1 MEQIRFFP
9 AVLRPGKYFGRY
21 RESEEKNGYWWRM
34 LVLLCVSGLINA
46 LVYYASFDSQKNLPF
61 VKNARLSGTDQ
72 EVVTYLLSIAGG
84 IWGIML
90 PVLIIAGVSFAFYPF
105 FKDIGMKGLF
115 FIFSILYTI
124 VLLNE
129 LIELPF
135 QLAAGEGNAASPAG
149 LGFIGTALFKDGF
162 FARLFDFINVLYLW
176 GFAAV
181 YSALKQ
187 YSFKKKQY
195 ILSVTALLFVLW
207 ALMVSLLEAVKA
219 GQLF

>member
-9 AVLRPGKYFGRY
+9 AVLRPGTYFGRFK
-21 RESEEKNGYWWRM
+21 ESEEKNGYWWRM

-46 LVYYASFDSQKNLPF
+46 LAYYASFDSEKNLPF
-61 VKNARLSGTDQ
+61 VKGARLSDNEQ
-72 EVVTYLLSIAGG
+72 EAVTYLLSIAGG
-84 IWGIML
+84 VWGIML
-90 PVLIIAGVSFAFYPF
+90 PVLVIAGISLVFYPF

-135 QLAAGEGNAASPAG
+135 QLATGEINAASPAG

-162 FARLFDFINVLYLW
+162 FARLFDFFNVFYLW

-181 YSALKQ
+181 YAALRQ
-187 YSFKKKQY
+187 YSFKKKHY
-195 ILSVTALLFVLW
+195 ILSVTAMLFVLW
-207 ALMVSLLEAVKA
+207 ALIVSLLEAVKA